1 MPELEIQLLKEENET
16 LKRVIEQMKVDM
28 QTIVEKVKSTF
39 NDLNQAKSDHVRNN
53 ATIRELENKLAAK
66 DAQISRIKEE
76 RDRLIQ
82 ISNDLR
88 ADLNRS

>member
-1 MPELEIQLLKEENET
+1 MLK
-16 LKRVIEQMKVDM
+16 KVIEQMKYDM
-28 QTIVEKVKSTF
+28 QTIVEKVKSTV
-39 NDLNQAKSDHVRNN
+39 NEQAQDRQQDEQNQKQV
-53 ATIRELENKLAAK
+53 RELTAKLAQKEDQITKLK
-66 DAQISRIKEE
+66 DE